1 MKRERGKLKTKEEG
15 MNANLGL
22 RKENGWTDARRG
34 VEMTVLASLHQHT
47 ASYEQAADQFRYYH
61 VSLTS
66 SVLTD
71 SGGGEGGEG
80 GRREREP
87 ERWGDWEVI
96 IGDMLTWR
104 GACNPQQGTQTNTGT
119 HTHTPACN
127 VIFQDK
133 PYLLRT
139 SSTHNHKHT
148 HTQTHTF
155 AGRLTLG

>member
-61 VSLTS
+61 VSLTG

-119 HTHTPACN
+119 HTHTHLPAMLY
-127 VIFQDK
+127 F
-133 PYLLRT
+133 RT
-139 SSTHNHKHT
+139 SLTSCEPPPPTITNTHTHKHT
-148 HTQTHTF
+148 HSQVDWH
-155 AGRLTLG
+155 